1 MGIRMALGAQHSE
14 VIWMVL
20 RRALLLTGIG
30 MVIGVP
36 AALAANRL
44 VKSFLFETQADDP
57 GTLALWTGKASVS
70 N

>member
-44 VKSFLFETQADDP
+44 VKSFLF
-57 GTLALWTGKASVS
+57 LARRASQIDSLVALRHE
-70 N
+70 